1 MTPRT
6 APPAKQAGAI
16 KKTLYLVAGVALL
29 IVGLIGLVLPVIP
42 GLLFLIVAV
51 WVLAKVSSRVRAFSH
66 RNETLRAF
74 HHRLDRVGTVRFLDR
89 VKVVGLT
96 LLDLTVRGIEETVQ
110 LVANLFKRTRV

>member
-29 IVGLIGLVLPVIP
+29 MVGLMGLVLPVIP
-42 GLLFLIVAV
+42 GLLFLVVAV
-51 WVLAKVSSRVRAFSH
+51 WLLAKVSRRVRAFSH

-74 HHRLDRVGTVRFLDR
+74 HHRLDRVGSVRWFDQ

-96 LLDLTVRGIEETVQ
+96 LLDVTVRGIDSGIR
-110 LVANLFKRTRV
+110 LVTNLFKGDRV